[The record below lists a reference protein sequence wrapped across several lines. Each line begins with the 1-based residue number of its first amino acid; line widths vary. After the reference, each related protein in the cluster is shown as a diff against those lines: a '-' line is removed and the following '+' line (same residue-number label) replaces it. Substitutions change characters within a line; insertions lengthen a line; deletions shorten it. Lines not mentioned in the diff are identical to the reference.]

1 MKSAVIFLFILS
13 ASSVAGSIYFQQ
25 IGILNPSPSYGHV
38 HFMID
43 TPIIMTQLQNVKEA
57 IAYVRKAVHT
67 FSHQSVQNRARNF
80 LVKAHLDIDTMINE
94 FKDLQSVFNDT
105 TLDSSRVK
113 RFLGLLLA
121 MGSITMSLFNQA
133 EILHLQGEM
142 SDIVTRQHHI
152 VDILQEHEVAIHT
165 LQHDV
170 VTIRDQFLAV
180 INMVEENNAI
190 AKIHEAELEII
201 MAMAELRRTLAC
213 IQNGIPHLLMHRVPL
228 CFLDTKQI
236 KISIKQLSV
245 RAAKRKLE
253 LVSQHI
259 SAFLQYETS
268 FLMIHGQAH
277 VYVHVP
283 LVDRNNLLDLLQFNN
298 AQTQISDTLAVQL
311 APATTILAVG
321 TGGVHTTLTQSELDR
336 YSKYGQYFFG
346 DSALILERSINSSC
360 LGAIYAQ
367 DFSNLKKVCPV
378 KFLKS
383 NENFHKIASNV
394 FLFWTSEPQTVQIKC
409 ESATNHMAVQQNEK
423 ITLASN
429 CAIITK
435 SHIIRSGQDL
445 NVEAK
450 IKQWPA
456 NWNVSQLLFDLEPA
470 TLAAQIHNLNLISYP
485 ATPPRDLQN
494 LINQTQPHTLNTMM
508 IIVLV
513 ATFLLFLIIIF
524 LGIRYCKLKNQSS
537 PK

>member
-1 MKSAVIFLFILS
+1 
-13 ASSVAGSIYFQQ
+13 
-25 IGILNPSPSYGHV
+25 
-38 HFMID
+38 
-43 TPIIMTQLQNVKEA
+43 
-57 IAYVRKAVHT
+57 
-67 FSHQSVQNRARNF
+67 
-80 LVKAHLDIDTMINE
+80 
-94 FKDLQSVFNDT
+94 
-105 TLDSSRVK
+105 
-113 RFLGLLLA
+113 
-121 MGSITMSLFNQA
+121 
-133 EILHLQGEM
+133 
-142 SDIVTRQHHI
+142 
-152 VDILQEHEVAIHT
+152 
-165 LQHDV
+165 
-170 VTIRDQFLAV
+170 
-180 INMVEENNAI
+180 
-190 AKIHEAELEII
+190 
-201 MAMAELRRTLAC
+201 
-213 IQNGIPHLLMHRVPL
+213 
-228 CFLDTKQI
+228 
-236 KISIKQLSV
+236 
-245 RAAKRKLE
+245 
-253 LVSQHI
+253 
-259 SAFLQYETS
+259 
-268 FLMIHGQAH
+268 
-277 VYVHVP
+277 VP

-394 FLFWTSEPQTVQIKC
+394 FLFWTSEPQTIQIKC
-409 ESATNHMAVQQNEK
+409 ESATNHMGVQQNEK

-470 TLAAQIHNLNLISYP
+470 TLAAQIHNLI
-485 ATPPRDLQN
+485 
-494 LINQTQPHTLNTMM
+494 
-508 IIVLV
+508 
-513 ATFLLFLIIIF
+513 
-524 LGIRYCKLKNQSS
+524 SS
-537 PK
+537 PTPLPHLVTYRT